1 MWMTLSTVPIETLA
15 RLAISFMVVMFL
27 PHSSYVI
34 VNVKFKKISLLLS
47 RKKIINISQRR
58 PEIALM
64 EKKIENRRGYRKFI
78 NLIKIIGNVVYLVLL
93 KDSPGK
99 TRFDFNLLKL
109 KKLGRLG

>member
-1 MWMTLSTVPIETLA
+1 
-15 RLAISFMVVMFL
+15 MVVMFL

-58 PEIALM
+58 LERVLM
-64 EKKIENRRGYRKFI
+64 EKKIETRRGYRKFI
-78 NLIKIIGNVVYLVLL
+78 NLIKNIGNVVYLILL

-109 KKLGRLG
+109 KKLCRLD